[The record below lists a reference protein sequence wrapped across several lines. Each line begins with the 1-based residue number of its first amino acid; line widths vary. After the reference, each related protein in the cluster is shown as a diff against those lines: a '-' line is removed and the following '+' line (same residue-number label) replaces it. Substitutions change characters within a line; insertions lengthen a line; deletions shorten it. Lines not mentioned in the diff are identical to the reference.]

1 MESYVSLE
9 TKNTKMEYDQEL
21 LERRKMLK
29 GEIETLERKLRDTK
43 EELLQVEEELRSDSN
58 IMDYGKNI
66 RDNADGYE
74 SDRNS
79 SEEKRETR
87 KRRDEAD
94 ERETN
99 KKRRTVKRII
109 KRLTNEIEEEESKDN
124 AQQTDTKSLPEQV
137 AEIINGYGILKGEEA
152 VLKLRWYNYAESF
165 QMRIMKEMEEDLSIS
180 EQTARTRTY
189 KEIQEIKKLSE
200 EDYTRLRKITSKAE
214 RFYRVIEKAGGK
226 DKIKHL
232 SGISVDAI
240 TKLRKGELENLYRR
254 LNAKEDTGEE
264 GRICEIINEQSDT

>member
-1 MESYVSLE
+1 MEH
-9 TKNTKMEYDQEL
+9 DQEL
-21 LERRKMLK
+21 LKRREMLER
-29 GEIETLERKLRDTK
+29 EIETLERKLKNTR
-43 EELLQVEEELRSDSN
+43 EELLQVEEELRNDDN
-58 IMDYGKNI
+58 IIDYGRNI
-66 RDNADGYE
+66 RDNANGYE
-74 SDRNS
+74 SDDM

-94 ERETN
+94 DRETN
-99 KKRRTVKRII
+99 KKSRTVRRMI

-124 AQQTDTKSLPEQV
+124 MQHTDTKSLAEQ
-137 AEIINGYGILKGEEA
+137 ATEIIDGYGILKGQEA

-165 QMRIMKEMEEDLSIS
+165 RMRIMEEMEEDLSIS
-180 EQTARTRTY
+180 EQTARTRVY

-240 TKLRKGELENLYRR
+240 AKLRKGELENLYRG

-264 GRICEIINEQSDT
+264 GRICEVINEIGRASCRERV

>member
-1 MESYVSLE
+1 MESYVNLE

-21 LERRKMLK
+21 LERRKV
-29 GEIETLERKLRDTK
+29 LERKIKTLKRELKNTEK
-43 EELLQVEEELRSDSN
+43 ELLQVKEELRSDSN

-94 ERETN
+94 KRETN

-124 AQQTDTKSLPEQV
+124 AQQTDTKSLAEQ
-137 AEIINGYGILKGEEA
+137 AMEIINGYGIQKGQEML
-152 VLKLRWYNYAESF
+152 LKLRWYNYAESF
-165 QMRIMKEMEEDLSIS
+165 QMRIMEEMERDLSIS
-180 EQTARTRTY
+180 EQTARTNVY
-189 KEIQEIKKLSE
+189 KEIEEIRKLSE
-200 EDYTRLRKITSKAE
+200 EDYTRLQKMTSKAE

-226 DKIKHL
+226 EKIKHL

-240 TKLRKGELENLYRR
+240 TKLRK
-254 LNAKEDTGEE
+254 EE
-264 GRICEIINEQSDT
+264 

>member
-1 MESYVSLE
+1 MKSYVSLE

-29 GEIETLERKLRDTK
+29 GEIETLKRKLKDTK
-43 EELLQVEEELRSDSN
+43 EELLQVEEELRSDGN
-58 IMDYGKNI
+58 IIDYGKNI

-79 SEEKRETR
+79 SEEKWETR

-94 ERETN
+94 ERGTN

-124 AQQTDTKSLPEQV
+124 MQHTDTKSLAEQA

-152 VLKLRWYNYAESF
+152 VLKLRWYNYAKSF
-165 QMRIMKEMEEDLSIS
+165 RMSIMEEMGRDLSIS
-180 EQTARTRTY
+180 EQTARTKIYR
-189 KEIQEIKKLSE
+189 EIQEIRKLSE
-200 EDYTRLRKITSKAE
+200 EDYT
-214 RFYRVIEKAGGK
+214 
-226 DKIKHL
+226 
-232 SGISVDAI
+232 
-240 TKLRKGELENLYRR
+240 
-254 LNAKEDTGEE
+254 
-264 GRICEIINEQSDT
+264 